1 MCGHVAVCAVLV
13 LCVQVLAKEIIH
25 SRKAVSRLYVNKA
38 QMMSIANAL
47 TEQLGEQQQ
56 APNSNQQ
63 HQQMQQ
69 RPGK

>member
-1 MCGHVAVCAVLV
+1 
-13 LCVQVLAKEIIH
+13 VLAKEIIH

-56 APNSNQQ
+56 ALNSNPQVQEPGQQ
-63 HQQMQQ
+63 KFSSPVHSICWG
-69 RPGK
+69 P